1 MESEERKRKLFEKK
15 KKEFNCQLPKIQ
27 LSVSCKN
34 RSPIRVR
41 AIGIARMMCVCV
53 CVCVGERVLWRWGGG
68 KSLLSFL
75 HNASIVQLLAVRESV
90 QKDAIS

>member
-15 KKEFNCQLPKIQ
+15 KEFNCQLPKVQ

-34 RSPIRVR
+34 RSPIRVH

-53 CVCVGERVLWRWGGG
+53 GVGERVLWRWGGG
-68 KSLLSFL
+68 ESLLSFF
-75 HNASIVQLLAVRESV
+75 HSASIVQLLAVRESV